1 MGFIAFAG
9 IVIVAVIAG
18 FAVQMFEKR
27 SLPYEWLIIAL
38 AGAFGAYFASE
49 NVPGAVVPLLENIKD
64 WGPTLDGMYVIPA
77 VIGGVILAVVAYF
90 GTRTS
95 ESVSSL
101 QRA

>member
-9 IVIVAVIAG
+9 IAVVAVIAG
-18 FAVQMFEKR
+18 FAVQMYAKK

-49 NVPGAVVPLLENIKD
+49 SVPGATVPLLDSIKD
-64 WGPTLDGMYVIPA
+64 WGPTLDGMFVIPA
-77 VIGGVILAVVAYF
+77 VIGGVILAAAASF

-95 ESVSSL
+95 DSL
-101 QRA
+101 QPA